1 MKPSRKRRKRDPP
14 RAKEPRGEEAPLL
27 WEALLQ
33 PLPSPQRACTITDAH
48 TCAPTCTYMSRYLRA
63 RTLTLSVSVS
73 GVNGVGSSG
82 PSEYMEVPL
91 GSLELPSEGTLS
103 PNHAGNCQL
112 LG

>member
-1 MKPSRKRRKRDPP
+1 M
-14 RAKEPRGEEAPLL
+14 G
-27 WEALLQ
+27 
-33 PLPSPQRACTITDAH
+33 PLPQAASQPPGSVHLRQLTHAH
-48 TCAPTCTYMSRYLRA
+48 TRLYHTSRCLWA

-103 PNHAGNCQL
+103 PNHAGHCQL